1 MDQLLQDIRFAFR
14 SLIKS
19 PMLAVAS
26 VASLALGIGSSSAV
40 FSAIDTFMF
49 RPLEFEDS
57 DDLVLVSSTNE
68 ARASTSSS
76 SPGDFRDWRAAA
88 RTVELAAFT
97 GAGLNLTTADG
108 TTRLDGLAVS
118 WNFFDILRESPQLG
132 RSFGPDEERIGA
144 PRVAILANEVWQ
156 QTYGGDPTV
165 VGRVL
170 SLDGEPTEIVGIMP
184 EDFQFGQRQD
194 IWIPLRFSGE
204 ERRGDRSLEVLGR
217 IASASSLEGVRAELS
232 GIAARLAD
240 EFPDSNAEVGVE
252 VRTVQDVWFDEG
264 FREGT
269 LIGGAAVF
277 FVLLI
282 ACANVANL
290 LLARGADRE
299 REIALRAAIGAG
311 RGRLIRQLLTESLIL
326 ALIGGTVGLGIAYI
340 GMEGI
345 RGIFPPD
352 VPGVNRLA
360 LDARMLAFTGG
371 ITALAGVLFGLAPA
385 LQTSMTNL
393 RDSLGAG
400 GRSGTSRRGGRIRNG
415 LVMAEIALSVVLLI
429 SAVLL
434 VKAFAQI
441 RANELG
447 FDLDEVATMQL
458 SLSEAKYPEPEDLR
472 AFNQTVLERLAGV
485 PGVELV
491 AAANLRPMQGNTAAT
506 YTVSGDDPPEPGRE
520 PVVNVRYVSPD
531 YFGVMG
537 IELSRG
543 RALADADQHDTA
555 PVIVVNE
562 TFANRHWEGRSPLG
576 ERVHIWET
584 DSEIVGVVPDTR
596 DLGPDSPPGVMV
608 YAPLA
613 QRTWRNPILMVR
625 SDWDIATIAASV
637 RETVRGIDPEQAVYD
652 FRTLRDVLDERL
664 SGNVAMAKVLAVLAL
679 IAFVLSAVGVYGV
692 MAYSV
697 ARRTQEMGI
706 RQSLGADR
714 RNVRALVVRQGLTM
728 AGIGI
733 VAGLIISSAA
743 TRLLAFFLFG
753 VSPFDLVAF
762 GGVPL
767 ALLLTALAA
776 SWLPAIRATRVD
788 PVVALRNE

>member
-1 MDQLLQDIRFAFR
+1 MDHLLQDIRFAVR

-19 PMLAVAS
+19 PMLALAS

-40 FSAIDTFMF
+40 FSAIDVFMF

-68 ARASTSSS
+68 ARGSTFGTSAD
-76 SPGDFRDWRAAA
+76 DFRDWRATA
-88 RTVELAAFT
+88 RTVELAAYT
-97 GAGLNLTTADG
+97 GAGFNLTTTDG
-108 TTRLDGLAVS
+108 AIRLDGLAVS
-118 WNFFDILRESPQLG
+118 SAFFDILRVAPQLG
-132 RSFGPDEERIGA
+132 RSFGPHDERFGGG
-144 PRVAILANEVWQ
+144 RVAILGSEVWQ
-156 QTYGGDPTV
+156 QTFGGDPTV
-165 VGRVL
+165 VGRVF
-170 SLDGEPTEIVGIMP
+170 SLDGEPTEVVGIMP
-184 EDFQFGQRQD
+184 DDFQFGQRQD
-194 IWIPLRFSGE
+194 AWIPLRFSGE
-204 ERRGDRSLEVLGR
+204 ERRAERFLTVLGR
-217 IASASSLEGVRAELS
+217 IAAASSLDAVQSEL
-232 GIAARLAD
+232 GLIAARIAN
-240 EFPDSNAEVGVE
+240 EFPDSNADVGVE
-252 VRTVQDVWFDEG
+252 VRTVQDEWFDEG

-282 ACANVANL
+282 SCANVANL

-311 RGRLIRQLLTESLIL
+311 RGRLISQLLTESLIL
-326 ALIGGTVGLGIAYI
+326 ALIGGIVGLGIGYI

-345 RGIFPPD
+345 KGIFPPG
-352 VPGVNRLA
+352 VPGAHRLA
-360 LDARMLAFTGG
+360 LDGRMLAFTAGV
-371 ITALAGVLFGLAPA
+371 TALAGVLFGLAPA

-393 RDSLGAG
+393 RDSLGA
-400 GRSGTSRRGGRIRNG
+400 
-415 LVMAEIALSVVLLI
+415 

-441 RANELG
+441 RANEVG
-447 FDLDEVATMQL
+447 FDLDEVASMQL
-458 SLSEAKYPEPEDLR
+458 SLSQVKYPGPEDLR
-472 AFNQTVLERLAGV
+472 AFNQTVLDRVAGL
-485 PGVELV
+485 PGVEFV
-491 AAANLRPMQGNTAAT
+491 AAANLRPMQGNTSAI
-506 YTVSGDDPPEPGRE
+506 YTVEGEDPPDPGRE
-520 PVVNVRYVSPD
+520 PSVNVRYVSPD
-531 YFGVMG
+531 YFNVMG

-543 RALADADQHDTA
+543 RAITEADQHDTA
-555 PVIVVNE
+555 PVVVVNE
-562 TFANRHWEGRSPLG
+562 TFAARHWDGRSPLG
-576 ERVHIWET
+576 ERVHIWEM

-596 DLGPDSPPGVMV
+596 DSGPDSPPGVMV
-608 YAPLA
+608 YAPLT
-613 QRTWRNPILMVR
+613 QRTWRNPMLMVR
-625 SDWDIATIAASV
+625 TEQEIATIATSV
-637 RETVRGIDPEQAVYD
+637 REIDPEQAVYD
-652 FRTLRDVLDERL
+652 FRTLREVLDERL

-706 RQSLGADR
+706 RQSLGADSR
-714 RNVRALVVRQGLTM
+714 DVRILVVRQGLTM

-733 VAGLIISSAA
+733 VGGLILSSAA

-753 VSPFDLVAF
+753 VSPFDPVAF

-776 SWLPAIRATRVD
+776 SWLPAVRATRVD

>member
-1 MDQLLQDIRFAFR
+1 MDHLLQDIRFAVR

-19 PMLAVAS
+19 PMLALAS

-40 FSAIDTFMF
+40 FSAIDVFMF

-68 ARASTSSS
+68 ARGSTFGTSAD
-76 SPGDFRDWRAAA
+76 DFRDWRATA
-88 RTVELAAFT
+88 RTVELAAYT
-97 GAGLNLTTADG
+97 GAGFNLTTTDG
-108 TTRLDGLAVS
+108 AIRLDGLAVS
-118 WNFFDILRESPQLG
+118 SAFFDILRVAPQLG
-132 RSFGPDEERIGA
+132 RSFGPHDERFGGG
-144 PRVAILANEVWQ
+144 RVAILGSEVWQ
-156 QTYGGDPTV
+156 QTFGGDPTV
-165 VGRVL
+165 VGRVF
-170 SLDGEPTEIVGIMP
+170 SLDGEPTEVVGIMP
-184 EDFQFGQRQD
+184 DDFQFGQRQD
-194 IWIPLRFSGE
+194 AWIPLRFSGE
-204 ERRGDRSLEVLGR
+204 ERRAERFLTVLGR
-217 IASASSLEGVRAELS
+217 IAAASSLDAVQSEL
-232 GIAARLAD
+232 GLIAARIAN
-240 EFPDSNAEVGVE
+240 EFPDSNADVGVE
-252 VRTVQDVWFDEG
+252 VRTVQDEWFDEG

-282 ACANVANL
+282 SCANVANL

-311 RGRLIRQLLTESLIL
+311 RGRLISQLLTESLIL
-326 ALIGGTVGLGIAYI
+326 ALIGGIVGLGIGYI

-345 RGIFPPD
+345 KGIFPPG
-352 VPGVNRLA
+352 VPGAHRLV
-360 LDARMLAFTGG
+360 LDGRMLAFTAGV
-371 ITALAGVLFGLAPA
+371 TALAGVLFGLAPA

-400 GRSGTSRRGGRIRNG
+400 NRAGASRRGGRIRSG
-415 LVMAEIALSVVLLI
+415 LVMAEMGLSVVLLI

-441 RANELG
+441 RANEVG
-447 FDLDEVATMQL
+447 FDLDEVASMQL
-458 SLSEAKYPEPEDLR
+458 SLSQVKYPGPEDLR
-472 AFNQTVLERLAGV
+472 AFNQTVLDRVAGL
-485 PGVELV
+485 PGVEFV
-491 AAANLRPMQGNTAAT
+491 AAANLRPMQGNTSAI
-506 YTVSGDDPPEPGRE
+506 YTVEGEDPPDPGRE
-520 PVVNVRYVSPD
+520 PSVNVRYVSPD
-531 YFGVMG
+531 YFNVMG

-543 RALADADQHDTA
+543 RAITEADQHDTA
-555 PVIVVNE
+555 PVVVVNE
-562 TFANRHWEGRSPLG
+562 TFAARHWDGRSPLG
-576 ERVHIWET
+576 ERVHIWEM

-596 DLGPDSPPGVMV
+596 DSGPDSPPGVMV
-608 YAPLA
+608 YAPLT
-613 QRTWRNPILMVR
+613 QRTWRNPMLMVR
-625 SDWDIATIAASV
+625 TEQEIATIATSV
-637 RETVRGIDPEQAVYD
+637 REAVREIDPEQAVYD
-652 FRTLRDVLDERL
+652 FRTLREVLDERL

-697 ARRTQEMGI
+697 ACRTQEMGI
-706 RQSLGADR
+706 RQSLGADSR
-714 RNVRALVVRQGLTM
+714 DVRILVVRQGLTM

-733 VAGLIISSAA
+733 VGGLILSSAA

-753 VSPFDLVAF
+753 VSPFDPVAF

-776 SWLPAIRATRVD
+776 SWLPAVRATRVD